1 MTVAP
6 VLGRVPAS
14 AGSGEPHSRLARWA
28 VGLSTLFGVAIVAS
42 ITTFGIAYALGGASA
57 TEDNWVGY
65 LVAGMAFTG
74 LLGSLAALVLAII
87 AKIRRERW
95 VLLWLPLSLFP
106 TFFLFLVLGEAFWWE

>member
-6 VLGRVPAS
+6 ALGHVPGS
-14 AGSGEPHSRLARWA
+14 TGSGEPHSRIARWA
-28 VGLSTLFGVAIVAS
+28 VGLSALFGVAIAAA
-42 ITTFGIAYALGGASA
+42 IMTFAFAFAVGGETA

-74 LLGSLAALVLAII
+74 LFGSLAAFLLAII

-106 TFFLFLVLGEAFWWE
+106 MLLLFLVLGEALWWE